1 MYVLKVAL
9 KMRIRVLSVK
19 SAYWRPGTAYQRLLS
34 NMIKDYVKDGDFV
47 VISEKAIAT
56 ALGNLVD
63 ESKVKASTLA
73 RLLTRFWIRFVWG
86 YLLGA
91 LARMS
96 LKNIQR
102 LRRYPLE
109 EGARHKQLCLRT
121 VGFLHAL
128 KHWSEG
134 GIDVSNLPGS
144 MAMVPLTEGEVIAKT
159 LKDEIQRTLGKRVVV
174 MIVDSDKTFTFRNVH
189 FASRRTSV
197 KGIINIGPL
206 AFILGRALK
215 LRARSTPIAISEK
228 VSTRL
233 ALNVAAVANKARG
246 SGVGRTVWDA
256 SARFN
261 VPVTQLTWEMLE
273 SNIHRPVTLVRLRP
287 NSAESGHGYGGA
299 C

>member
-1 MYVLKVAL
+1 
-9 KMRIRVLSVK
+9 MRVRVLSLK
-19 SAYWRPGTAYQRLLS
+19 SAYWRPGTAYQRLVLD
-34 NMIKDYVKDGDFV
+34 MIKDHVKDGDIV

-56 ALGNLVD
+56 ALGNLAD
-63 ESKVKASTLA
+63 ESKLKPGKLAYLLA
-73 RLLTRFWIRFVWG
+73 RLWIRFAWG

-91 LARMS
+91 VSRMS

-102 LRRYPLE
+102 LRYYPLE

-121 VGFLHAL
+121 VGLLHAL

-134 GIDVSNLPGS
+134 GIDASNLPGS
-144 MAMVPLTEGEVIAKT
+144 MVMIPLAEGNVVAKK
-159 LKDEIQRTLGKRVVV
+159 LKEEIRRALRKRVMV

-189 FASRRTSV
+189 FASRRTDV

-215 LRARSTPIAISEK
+215 LRARSTPIAVSEK
-228 VSTRL
+228 ISVNL

-246 SGVGRTVWDA
+246 SGMGRTVWDA

-273 SNIHRPVTLVRLRP
+273 SNEHRPVTLVRLWP
-287 NSAESGHGYGGA
+287 NPAEGGHGDGGA
-299 C
+299 G

>member
-1 MYVLKVAL
+1 
-9 KMRIRVLSVK
+9 MRAKVLSLK
-19 SAYWRPGTAYQRLLS
+19 SAYWRPGTAYQRLILD
-34 NMIKDYVKDGDFV
+34 MIKDYVKDGDIV

-56 ALGNLVD
+56 ALGSLVD
-63 ESKVKASTLA
+63 ESKLKPGKLA
-73 RLLTRFWIRFVWG
+73 YLLARFWIRFAWG

-91 LARMS
+91 VSRMS

-121 VGFLHAL
+121 VGFFHAL

-134 GIDVSNLPGS
+134 GIDASNLPGS
-144 MAMVPLTEGEVIAKT
+144 IVTIPLAEGDIIAKK
-159 LKDEIQRTLGKRVVV
+159 LKSEIQRVLRKRVVV

-189 FASRRTSV
+189 FASRRTDV
-197 KGIINIGPL
+197 KGILNLGPL

-215 LRARSTPIAISEK
+215 LRARSTPIAVSEK
-228 VSTRL
+228 LSAKL

-261 VPVTQLTWEMLE
+261 VPVTHLTWEMLE
-273 SNIHRPVTLVRLRP
+273 SYEHRPVTLVRLWP
-287 NSAESGHGYGGA
+287 NSAEGSHSDGGA
-299 C
+299 G